1 MAKARD
7 ISNSGVP
14 QTEAAIVASWYK
26 ALADRARAAI
36 LNPGGSTDR
45 GQAYNRARAAD
56 RMAQLKTLAGQ
67 IDKKA
72 GDWIGRRMPQL
83 YKDGRALADQQAI
96 DAGVRPADSVTQGSF
111 NLIDSKSLQLL
122 ARDTLIDLHKA
133 SGGILATAERMLR
146 ATADNGLSQA
156 DINKIIAGGI
166 VEGVPDA
173 TIAALR
179 DELRRVNN
187 GNVVAITTK
196 SGGTMNFDAE
206 NYAGIVVRTKTREAM
221 VQSRVDRFTEL
232 DLDLV
237 SITGKLSKNFC
248 SAYLNQVFSISGKSD
263 KYPPLDSLPGG
274 GPPFHPDCSKS
285 IRPFVEELATDAQ
298 KQAAEPDGDVSKLL
312 NVNATQA
319 QRLYQDLQLR
329 TQTKQ
334 RISPV
339 VPFNT
344 RSAP

>member
-1 MAKARD
+1 M
-7 ISNSGVP
+7 P
-14 QTEAAIVASWYK
+14 QSEAEIVTSWYK
-26 ALADRARAAI
+26 ALADRARSAI
-36 LNPGGSTDR
+36 LNPGGGTDR
-45 GQAYNRARAAD
+45 GQAYNRARASD
-56 RMAQLKTLAGQ
+56 RLAQLQTLAGQ

-72 GDWIGRRMPQL
+72 GEWIGRRMPQI
-83 YKDGRALADQQAI
+83 YKEGRALADRQAVV
-96 DAGVRPADSVTQGSF
+96 AGVRPGDSAVKGSF
-111 NLIDSKSLQLL
+111 NLIDSKSLHIL
-122 ARDTLIDLHKA
+122 ARDTLIDLHKT

-166 VEGVPDA
+166 VEGVPDT

-187 GNVVAITTK
+187 GNIVAITTK
-196 SGGTMNFDAE
+196 HGGTMNFAAE
-206 NYAGIVVRTKTREAM
+206 SYAEMVVRTKTREAI
-221 VQSRVDRFTEL
+221 VQSRVERFSEL

-237 SITGKLSKNFC
+237 SITGKLSSNFC

-274 GPPFHPDCSKS
+274 GPPFHPNCSKS
-285 IRPFVEELATDAQ
+285 IRPFIEELATDAQ
-298 KQAAEPDGDVSKLL
+298 KQAAEPARDVSKLL
-312 NVNATQA
+312 NVDATQA

-344 RSAP
+344 RSAQ